1 MTKSILRTA
10 AFSGAIAVALGALGA
25 HALKVSLNPE
35 ALNSFETAVRYQ
47 FWHSLALLALAA
59 LQDKIAGVR
68 AIFYLWSLGI
78 LLFSGSIYAL
88 VLAPLASTDL
98 SFLGPVTPLG
108 GVALIAGWLVLAISR
123 TLPEKPSG
131 KVEN

>member
-10 AFSGAIAVALGALGA
+10 AISGAIAVALGALGA
-25 HALKVSLNPE
+25 HALKVRLSPE
-35 ALNSFETAVRYQ
+35 ALSSFETAVRYQ

-59 LQDKIAGVR
+59 LQDKLTGVR

-88 VLAPLASTDL
+88 VLAPLASANL

-108 GVALIAGWLVLAISR
+108 GLALITGWVVLAISR
-123 TLPEKPSG
+123 ILPEKPFG
-131 KVEN
+131 RGEN